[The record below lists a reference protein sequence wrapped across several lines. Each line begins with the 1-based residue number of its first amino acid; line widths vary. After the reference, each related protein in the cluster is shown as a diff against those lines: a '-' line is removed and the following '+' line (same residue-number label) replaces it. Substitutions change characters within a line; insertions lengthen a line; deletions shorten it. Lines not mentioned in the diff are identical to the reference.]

1 MSTFNEL
8 AKVLALEQNIGY
20 TNKSAVGGIETY
32 VANWANR
39 TRTPENQALVAQIV
53 GCFENYFQAEPPQRK
68 IMIERALALARQA
81 PAPPQANA
89 RAKTAPRAPQHA
101 PTAPPAPTPSAS
113 ADQIESELPPD
124 KPLARLDYDLD
135 SPVTRLNGVGPA
147 KKNPFERLGIVTV
160 RDLMY
165 HFPRAYRPLKSIS
178 ELMFGDDA
186 TIIGQVTH
194 LNHYTTRN
202 GYHIVDVVLMDLTG
216 GITIKFFKQPWIAKQ
231 FHLRQHYVVSGKVD
245 RDLNKLSFK
254 SPEFEPLTK
263 ELQRLLETARVYP
276 VYPLTEGIK
285 AALLRKLERQV
296 VGYWAD
302 QVPDPLPP
310 SIRQNA
316 HLMTLPNALR
326 EIHFPNSLQSM
337 NAARQRLAF
346 EELLY
351 IQLGV
356 LLQRQR
362 WQHEPGKAL
371 DIAPDFMERFARG
384 LPYALTGAQ
393 QRAIGEI
400 FHDLQRPIPMSRL
413 LQGDVGAG
421 KTVVAAA
428 ALLAAIV
435 NGSQTVLM
443 APTEILAEQHYNTIQ
458 KILPT
463 LASAFG
469 LTPRVGK
476 LIGSLRARE
485 KQEMAQRIAAG
496 EIDLAIGTHALI
508 QESVSFANLTLAV
521 IDEQHRFGVNQRSA
535 LRQKGFN
542 PHILI
547 MSATPIPRTLALT
560 VYGDLD
566 LSILDELPP
575 GRTPIKTKWLEPKER
590 ERAYSFIHKQV
601 GEGRQAFV
609 ICPLV
614 EESEAI
620 DAKAAVEEYENLR
633 THIFPDLRVGLVH
646 GKMRPALKDA
656 AMEAFR
662 TGELDILVAT
672 SVIEVGIDVPNA
684 TVMLIEGADR
694 FGLAQLHQ
702 FRGRVGR
709 GAHQSFCMLLAE
721 KSGSTSDERLQVI
734 EGTQD
739 GFKLAE
745 ADLLLRGPG
754 EFFGTKQ
761 AGLPD
766 LKVAQLTDVK
776 LLEQA
781 RRAAETIFAQD
792 PKLQAP
798 EHQLLKKGVNLFWRA
813 GGDLA

>member
-1 MSTFNEL
+1 
-8 AKVLALEQNIGY
+8 
-20 TNKSAVGGIETY
+20 
-32 VANWANR
+32 
-39 TRTPENQALVAQIV
+39 
-53 GCFENYFQAEPPQRK
+53 
-68 IMIERALALARQA
+68 
-81 PAPPQANA
+81 
-89 RAKTAPRAPQHA
+89 
-101 PTAPPAPTPSAS
+101 
-113 ADQIESELPPD
+113 
-124 KPLARLDYDLD
+124 
-135 SPVTRLNGVGPA
+135 
-147 KKNPFERLGIVTV
+147 
-160 RDLMY
+160 
-165 HFPRAYRPLKSIS
+165 
-178 ELMFGDDA
+178 
-186 TIIGQVTH
+186 
-194 LNHYTTRN
+194 
-202 GYHIVDVVLMDLTG
+202 
-216 GITIKFFKQPWIAKQ
+216 
-231 FHLRQHYVVSGKVD
+231 
-245 RDLNKLSFK
+245 
-254 SPEFEPLTK
+254 
-263 ELQRLLETARVYP
+263 
-276 VYPLTEGIK
+276 
-285 AALLRKLERQV
+285 
-296 VGYWAD
+296 
-302 QVPDPLPP
+302 
-310 SIRQNA
+310 
-316 HLMTLPNALR
+316 
-326 EIHFPNSLQSM
+326 
-337 NAARQRLAF
+337 
-346 EELLY
+346 
-351 IQLGV
+351 
-356 LLQRQR
+356 
-362 WQHEPGKAL
+362 
-371 DIAPDFMERFARG
+371 
-384 LPYALTGAQ
+384 
-393 QRAIGEI
+393 
-400 FHDLQRPIPMSRL
+400 
-413 LQGDVGAG
+413 
-421 KTVVAAA
+421 
-428 ALLAAIV
+428 
-435 NGSQTVLM
+435 M

-463 LASAFG
+463 LASEFG
-469 LTPRVGK
+469 ITPRVGK

-614 EESEAI
+614 EESEVI

-646 GKMRPALKDA
+646 GKMRPAVKDA